1 MKREKCEI
9 RIPRSFER
17 SHFLQLLLS
26 PRRHGK
32 FAYQIHAKFS
42 SHRVGGNCVFETR
55 LSSCRSIKRI
65 RDWRR
70 SGAKESCTCSFL
82 GFLFLPPLSPSQK
95 ATAMHKTCN
104 EDKSWHK
111 IWQIVSEIIW
121 QGGPKKKKRMNSWG
135 VRGPIELRPRP
146 SWPNHRLNHWLA
158 LPRLISEAIKAA
170 GFWAVAHSKGGRQ
183 EGGAIRTL
191 DYQPDI
197 LAKINIVSV

>member
-17 SHFLQLLLS
+17 SHFLHFLQLLLG

-65 RDWRR
+65 RDWSR

-121 QGGPKKKKRMNSWG
+121 QGGPKKKKGWILGGYVARLNYA
-135 VRGPIELRPRP
+135 RGPVGQTIGSITDWHCLDWSARQSKPQASGQWRTQ
-146 SWPNHRLNHWLA
+146 
-158 LPRLISEAIKAA
+158 
-170 GFWAVAHSKGGRQ
+170 KGGDKKER
-183 EGGAIRTL
+183 
-191 DYQPDI
+191 
-197 LAKINIVSV
+197 N